1 MTAAPLVCPTC
12 GTDNP
17 PGSRFCNACGAGLEV
32 APAPASET
40 RKVVTILFIDATSS
54 TALGEQL
61 DPESLRAVMTRYF
74 DVMREVIEFHG
85 GSVEKFIGDAVM
97 AVFGVPVVHEDDA
110 LRACRAALEIHDR
123 LGALDAEI
131 RAERGASVEW
141 RMGINT
147 GEVVA
152 GDAAAG
158 QRIVTGDAVNVAARL
173 EAAASPGEIYLGA
186 DTYELIRNEVTVEAV
201 EPLSLKGKAEPVAA
215 WRLRAVTGTVGRRAR
230 PLEAPLVG
238 RRRPLR
244 LLDDAFREAVEERV
258 CHLFTILGTAGVG
271 KSRLVEEFIGS
282 VGDQAQVAEGRCL
295 AYGHGITYWP
305 VAEAIRHG
313 AGIAESDPLE
323 AVVARL
329 QEPRARARSGTHLG
343 GRWLAARC
351 RRHPAGPRG
360 DVLGHSEDVRSHCA
374 PASPILVFDD
384 VHWGEPTFLDLIDH
398 IADWTR
404 DAPIL
409 LIAMARPDLLEKR
422 SGWAGGKRWVT
433 TIQLEPLTEDESDE
447 LVGGLLGRVEL
458 PVRSRPRFGARPRET
473 RFSSRSS
480 SGSSSMMGSW
490 SSPAMG
496 GPPSEISVT
505 SPFRRPSRLSSPP
518 GSTGW
523 EPRSGRSSSAG
534 RSRARYFTGAPSPS
548 SRPNR
553 CVGRSRTGSR
563 A

>member
-329 QEPRARARSGTHLG
+329 QE
-343 GRWLAARC
+343 
-351 RRHPAGPRG
+351 
-360 DVLGHSEDVRSHCA
+360 
-374 PASPILVFDD
+374 
-384 VHWGEPTFLDLIDH
+384 
-398 IADWTR
+398 
-404 DAPIL
+404 
-409 LIAMARPDLLEKR
+409 
-422 SGWAGGKRWVT
+422 
-433 TIQLEPLTEDESDE
+433 
-447 LVGGLLGRVEL
+447 LLGPEPEAERISAVVGSL
-458 PVRSRPRFGARPRET
+458 LGVDDTPPAQRRCSGPFGRRSKPLRASVPDPRLR
-473 RFSSRSS
+473 
-480 SGSSSMMGSW
+480 
-490 SSPAMG
+490 
-496 GPPSEISVT
+496 
-505 SPFRRPSRLSSPP
+505 
-518 GSTGW
+518 
-523 EPRSGRSSSAG
+523 
-534 RSRARYFTGAPSPS
+534 
-548 SRPNR
+548 
-553 CVGRSRTGSR
+553 
-563 A
+563 

>member
-110 LRACRAALEIHDR
+110 LQVPSGARDPRPA
-123 LGALDAEI
+123 GALDAEI

-329 QEPRARARSGTHLG
+329 QE
-343 GRWLAARC
+343 
-351 RRHPAGPRG
+351 
-360 DVLGHSEDVRSHCA
+360 
-374 PASPILVFDD
+374 
-384 VHWGEPTFLDLIDH
+384 
-398 IADWTR
+398 
-404 DAPIL
+404 
-409 LIAMARPDLLEKR
+409 
-422 SGWAGGKRWVT
+422 
-433 TIQLEPLTEDESDE
+433 
-447 LVGGLLGRVEL
+447 LLGPEPEAERISAVVGSLLGVDDTPPAPEEMFWAI
-458 PVRSRPRFGARPRET
+458 RKTFEAIARQRP
-473 RFSSRSS
+473 RSS
-480 SGSSSMMGSW
+480 SSMTCTGAS
-490 SSPAMG
+490 
-496 GPPSEISVT
+496 PPS
-505 SPFRRPSRLSSPP
+505 
-518 GSTGW
+518 ST
-523 EPRSGRSSSAG
+523 
-534 RSRARYFTGAPSPS
+534 
-548 SRPNR
+548 
-553 CVGRSRTGSR
+553 
-563 A
+563 